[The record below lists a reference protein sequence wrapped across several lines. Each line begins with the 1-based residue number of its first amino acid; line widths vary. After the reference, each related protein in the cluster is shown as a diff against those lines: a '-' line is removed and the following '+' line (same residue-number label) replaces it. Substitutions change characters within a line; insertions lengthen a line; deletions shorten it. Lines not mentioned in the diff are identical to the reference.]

1 MRLASLASAVP
12 PARFTQHDVWEIL
25 RKCKSVRALRT
36 SSRGLLEKILCGPS
50 GIDTRHFATADPEAL
65 FAMDAGSLSRHY
77 EKEAPR
83 LAVQALAAALQR
95 AGLRAADLDALF
107 LCSCTGYLCP
117 GPSSHVAE
125 QLGMR
130 ADAVLHDVV
139 GLGCGAAI
147 PTLRAAAAHIAANP
161 SHVVATVAVEICSA
175 AFFVADDPGVLI
187 SLCLFGDAASAAV
200 WSADARGPRIGN
212 FVSVHRPEH
221 REAIRFVNDGGYLR
235 NRLDR
240 SVPAIAAAA
249 VGKLVGDHPGHDG
262 PPKLITHPG
271 GRDVLDAIA
280 ATLPDHCMQSSREA
294 MRRFGN
300 CSSPS
305 VLLALEIDMEHETP
319 HRGPRSL
326 TAFGAG
332 FSCHAAVLG

>member
-1 MRLASLASAVP
+1 MRLASLAHAIP
-12 PARFTQHDVWEIL
+12 AARFTQHDVWEIL
-25 RKCKSVRALRT
+25 KKSRSVHALRA

-65 FAMDAGSLSRHY
+65 FAMDAGDLSQHY

-83 LAVQALAAALQR
+83 LAAEALTIALQR
-95 AGLRAADLDALF
+95 AGLRATDLHALF
-107 LCSCTGYLCP
+107 LCTCTGYLCP

-161 SHVVATVAVEICSA
+161 THVVATVAVEISSA

-200 WSADARGPRIGN
+200 WSASAGGPRIGN
-212 FVSVHRPEH
+212 FASLHLPEH
-221 REAIRFVNDGGYLR
+221 RESIRFVNDRGFLR
-235 NRLDR
+235 NQLDR
-240 SVPAIAAAA
+240 TVPGIAADA
-249 VGKLVGDHPGHDG
+249 VGKLVSNHPAHDG
-262 PPKLITHPG
+262 PATLISHPG

-280 ATLPDHCMQSSREA
+280 TTLPDHCLQSSREA

-300 CSSPS
+300 CSSPTL
-305 VLLALEIDMEHETP
+305 LLALEIDMQREPT
-319 HRGPRSL
+319 HRSPRSL
-326 TAFGAG
+326 TGFGAG
-332 FSCHAAVLG
+332 FSCHAATLG